1 VRERPEEAASMEW
14 LSDRFCEVVERIPR
28 GRIAT
33 YGQIARLAGLPG
45 HARHV
50 GRALRELSGGEDL
63 PWHRVV
69 NSEGRISARRD
80 GASEEV
86 QRTRLRCEGVTFDG
100 RGRVSLLRYRWDG
113 GLRVR
118 GARRSRERS

>member
-1 VRERPEEAASMEW
+1 MEW

-50 GRALRELSGGEDL
+50 GRALRELSGGRTF